1 MVTRALLAIVVLAGC
16 SSFEDP
22 DIVLDLR
29 VLAVQATPPDQ
40 LVDIDTTSTPN
51 PATLFAQLKPTQVC
65 ALVADPGQSRQLA
78 WSMQACPFGDNASG
92 ERCEGDHVVP
102 LGGGVIDDP
111 DTTVPMPA
119 MCATVEPDAALLDLL
134 IAVYMDDD
142 LRGLGGLDYNV
153 QLRVGGV
160 DADRALDQFAAKTV
174 RVVPRIPMDRT
185 ANANPT
191 MARLDARF
199 PDGSVLPAPLA
210 RCADAPPPTSFPAL
224 RPGEKLR
231 LTPVEPDGAREVYVA
246 PTLDGKSQTFTE
258 SLTYQWIADDGSF
271 SSGNTGGPRD
281 ISGNPA
287 PLFTDFKAPDAED
300 LDGPTDVTIWIVQR
314 DERLGLQWYESCV
327 RVIR

>member
-1 MVTRALLAIVVLAGC
+1 MVKRALAVACALAGC

-51 PATLFAQLKPTQVC
+51 PATLFAQLTPTEVC
-65 ALVADPGQSRQLA
+65 ALVADPGQARQLA
-78 WSMQACPFGDNASG
+78 WSMVACPFGDNASG

-102 LGGGVIDDP
+102 LGSGVIADP
-111 DTTVPMPA
+111 DTTVPRPA
-119 MCATVEPDAALLDLL
+119 MCVTVEPNAALLDLL
-134 IAVYMDDD
+134 IAVVMDDD
-142 LRGLGGLDYNV
+142 LRGLGGIDYNV
-153 QLRVGGV
+153 QLRVGGL
-160 DADRALDQFAAKTV
+160 DADRALDQYAAKTV

-191 MARLDARF
+191 MMRLDATF
-199 PDGSVLPAPLA
+199 PDGTVLPAPLT
-210 RCADAPPPTSFPAL
+210 RCAEAPSTLPPLEP
-224 RPGEKLR
+224 EQKLR
-231 LTPVEPDGAREVYVA
+231 LTPIEPAGAREVYVA

-258 SLTYQWIADDGSF
+258 SLTYQWIADDGGF
-271 SSGNTGGPRD
+271 SSGDTGGPRD

-287 PLFTDFKAPDAED
+287 PLFTDFKAPAAED
-300 LDGPTDVTIWIVQR
+300 LDGPTDVTVWIIQR

-327 RVIR
+327 RVSP